1 MHVFNE
7 FEFGTGQRNQEDIM
21 NREQIKTAIVTAK
34 TELKD
39 AVARK
44 VSLTRQRVEYKLS
57 SRGSVPEHERLAWFR
72 HIDWRRWEAK
82 SDIRYLHL
90 AYGYL
95 RGQAYKRM
103 EPKTNNEPSAYAIQ
117 GILEKWLPVDSE
129 ACDLDAI
136 IAWRNG
142 GANPCARPAAAETTE
157 VAA

>member
-1 MHVFNE
+1 
-7 FEFGTGQRNQEDIM
+7 M
-21 NREQIKTAIVTAK
+21 NHEQIKTAIITAK

-72 HIDWRRWEAK
+72 HIDWKRQEAK

-95 RGQAYKRM
+95 RGQDYKRM
-103 EPKTNNEPSAYAIQ
+103 EPKTRYTPSVYAIQ
-117 GILEKWLPVDSE
+117 GELERWLTVGSE
-129 ACDLDAI
+129 VCNLDTI
-136 IAWRNG
+136 RAWLDG
-142 GANPCARPAAAETTE
+142 QASPCARPAAAAIATAE